1 MKSLIILTVAA
12 LLASCTASYDS
23 PRTGIKYR
31 VEVPFSAVEK
41 FVKPPI
47 QVTPSK

>member
-1 MKSLIILTVAA
+1 MKSLIILTFAA

-31 VEVPFSAVEK
+31 VEVPFSAIEK
-41 FVKPPI
+41 YVTPPI
-47 QVTPSK
+47 RISPTK